1 MASAFRGCPVRGN
14 QGKVSPCCWSSKPVS
29 WIQNPNPHFSFFL
42 SVCVLDPMDFS
53 PPGYSIHGISQA
65 RILEWVAI
73 SFSSESSQPRDQTQ
87 VPHIVCGFFTA
98 ELPGKPNLVMLV
110 VKNSPINAGDTGLI
124 PGLGRFTGEGNS
136 NPLQYSC
143 QGNPMVRRAWQTIV
157 HGIAKR
163 TWLSDGT
170 GMHTHSKEMKTLIWK
185 SICSSMFIVTSFTT
199 AKTWIQS
206 KWLEVEEWI
215 KKMWYMYLQWNS
227 QFSSVHS
234 RSPVW
239 HFATPWTAAHQAS
252 LSITNITNS

>member
-42 SVCVLDPMDFS
+42 SVCVLDPMDFR

-110 VKNSPINAGDTGLI
+110 VKNLPINAGDSRDTGSV
-124 PGLGRFTGEGNS
+124 PGWERSPGGGHD

-143 QGNPMVRRAWQTIV
+143 LKNPMDRGAWRAMVYRAAESDMTEDTEHADMHVQI
-157 HGIAKR
+157 GLYRYKR
-163 TWLSDGT
+163 N
-170 GMHTHSKEMKTLIWK
+170 KNK
-185 SICSSMFIVTSFTT
+185 
-199 AKTWIQS
+199 
-206 KWLEVEEWI
+206 
-215 KKMWYMYLQWNS
+215 
-227 QFSSVHS
+227 
-234 RSPVW
+234 
-239 HFATPWTAAHQAS
+239 
-252 LSITNITNS
+252 

>member
-87 VPHIVCGFFTA
+87 VPHSVCGFFTA

-110 VKNSPINAGDTGLI
+110 VKNSPINAGDSRDTGSV
-124 PGLGRFTGEGNS
+124 PGWERSPGGGHD

-143 QGNPMVRRAWQTIV
+143 LKNPMDRGAWRAMVYRAAESDMTEDTEHADMHVQI
-157 HGIAKR
+157 GLYRYKR
-163 TWLSDGT
+163 N
-170 GMHTHSKEMKTLIWK
+170 KNE
-185 SICSSMFIVTSFTT
+185 
-199 AKTWIQS
+199 
-206 KWLEVEEWI
+206 
-215 KKMWYMYLQWNS
+215 
-227 QFSSVHS
+227 
-234 RSPVW
+234 
-239 HFATPWTAAHQAS
+239 
-252 LSITNITNS
+252 

>member
-98 ELPGKPNLVMLV
+98 ELPGKLNLVMLV
-110 VKNSPINAGDTGLI
+110 VKNSPINAGDSRDTGSV
-124 PGLGRFTGEGNS
+124 PGWERSPGGGHD

-143 QGNPMVRRAWQTIV
+143 LKNPMDRRAWRAMVYRAAESDMTEDTEHADMHVQI
-157 HGIAKR
+157 GLYRYKR
-163 TWLSDGT
+163 N
-170 GMHTHSKEMKTLIWK
+170 KNK
-185 SICSSMFIVTSFTT
+185 
-199 AKTWIQS
+199 
-206 KWLEVEEWI
+206 
-215 KKMWYMYLQWNS
+215 
-227 QFSSVHS
+227 
-234 RSPVW
+234 
-239 HFATPWTAAHQAS
+239 
-252 LSITNITNS
+252 